1 MILAFQNIVVFP
13 LILSKLILMII
24 DLQLINLFDDFH
36 FSSRTFILHIHF
48 IQFKQVN
55 FQFFLNL
62 IGFPFTF
69 SLIHKLFK
77 RWEGVTDLIKFFFI
91 IYNDIWR
98 VPVDFNHVDLLLQ
111 MLSFINDLTNFLL
124 DLLQHH
130 LFFIDLQLFIED
142 AYIVLSYINWFI
154 FLRVGIETFFN
165 VCFNLNILRNVF
177 VWWLADQ
184 AIANNRSFSNPIE
197 VILIHWNF
205 YLKIW
210 RVQALWV

>member
-1 MILAFQNIVVFP
+1 MHLYQPTYFSKDPKYIIKSNKKIRITYLHYVQLTSKTLRYMILAFQNIVVFP

-111 MLSFINDLTNFLL
+111 MLSFIND
-124 DLLQHH
+124 
-130 LFFIDLQLFIED
+130 
-142 AYIVLSYINWFI
+142 
-154 FLRVGIETFFN
+154 
-165 VCFNLNILRNVF
+165 
-177 VWWLADQ
+177 
-184 AIANNRSFSNPIE
+184 
-197 VILIHWNF
+197 
-205 YLKIW
+205 
-210 RVQALWV
+210 

>member
-24 DLQLINLFDDFH
+24 DLQLINLVDDIH
-36 FSSRTFILHIHF
+36 FSSSTFILHIHF
-48 IQFKQVN
+48 IKFKQVN

-69 SLIHKLFK
+69 SLIHKLFE
-77 RWEGVTDLIKFFFI
+77 RWEGVTDLNKFFVI

-111 MLSFINDLTNFLL
+111 MLSFINDLTDFLL

-130 LFFIDLQLFIED
+130 LFFIDL
-142 AYIVLSYINWFI
+142 
-154 FLRVGIETFFN
+154 
-165 VCFNLNILRNVF
+165 
-177 VWWLADQ
+177 
-184 AIANNRSFSNPIE
+184 
-197 VILIHWNF
+197 
-205 YLKIW
+205 
-210 RVQALWV
+210 